1 MTIKGRTDRRIL
13 SVDSDVQCV
22 SVQRYAVDVLMWW
35 WLREDPRRDILHTNK
50 ISLRRLSDLDIFRG
64 EYLSYAL

>member
-13 SVDSDVQCV
+13 SVVSDVQCV

-35 WLREDPRRDILHTNK
+35 WLWEDPRRDILHTNK
-50 ISLRRLSDLDIFRG
+50 ISLRRLSDLEIFRG

>member
-13 SVDSDVQCV
+13 SVVSDVQCV

-35 WLREDPRRDILHTNK
+35 WLREDPRRDIIHTNK
-50 ISLRRLSDLDIFRG
+50 ISLRRLSDLDLFRG

>member
-13 SVDSDVQCV
+13 SVVSDVQCV

-50 ISLRRLSDLDIFRG
+50 ISLRRLSDLDLFRG